1 MQKNQFLKINNNL
14 FELGKDFIELRIKI
28 YRSKN

>member
-1 MQKNQFLKINNNL
+1 MQKNQFLKINNNF
-14 FELGKDFIELRIKI
+14 FELGNDFIELRIKI